1 MLNAMKVD
9 ADRAMLLVIDLQT
22 KLIPHIADADDVVR
36 AADRLVRG
44 VCVFDVPVMAT
55 VQYVKG
61 LGPITEPV
69 AGTLEA
75 AGVSPMEK
83 TTFSVCGDDAMKR
96 RLIDIDRPQVLVV
109 GIEAHVCVQQTVLD
123 LLAIDYAVYVCAD
136 AVGSR
141 RASDWDVAL
150 RRMQQAGAVV
160 TTAEAMLFELCHES
174 GTARFKKLLEIV
186 K

>member
-1 MLNAMKVD
+1 MLNAMKTD
-9 ADRAMLLVIDLQT
+9 ADRAMLLVIDLQA
-22 KLIPHIADADDVVR
+22 KLLPHIADREAVVQ
-36 AADRLVRG
+36 AVDKLVRG
-44 VCVFDVPVMAT
+44 VGVFDVPVMAT

-61 LGPITEPV
+61 LGPIPEPV

-75 AGVSPMEK
+75 AGVSPIEK
-83 TTFSVCGDDAMKR
+83 MTFSVCGDDAMKQ

-109 GIEAHVCVQQTVLD
+109 GIETHVCVQQTVLD
-123 LLAIDYAVYVCAD
+123 LLAMDYAVYVCAD

-141 RASDWDVAL
+141 RPLDRNLAL

-160 TTAEAMLFELCHES
+160 TTTESVLFELCHES